1 MKAKLGK
8 AKEQHNSSIMK
19 EIPSVKS
26 MQDKV
31 RYVSPKELLYFVEE
45 DMKLPEITS
54 DQKKNIRLTL

>member
-8 AKEQHNSSIMK
+8 VKGQHNSSAIK

-26 MQDKV
+26 MDEKV

-45 DMKLPEITS
+45 DMRLPEIAL
-54 DQKKNIRLTL
+54 D